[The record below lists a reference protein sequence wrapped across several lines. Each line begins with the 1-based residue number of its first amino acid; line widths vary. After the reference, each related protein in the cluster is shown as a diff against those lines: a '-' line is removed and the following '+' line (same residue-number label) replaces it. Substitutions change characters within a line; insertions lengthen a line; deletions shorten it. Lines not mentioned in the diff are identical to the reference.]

1 MLVSN
6 LSSISSSQG
15 DLEHITLL
23 LRPQVPPLQNG
34 QHLLLR
40 TGVRIKEQ
48 NVWGKQFANCKMLGT
63 HPEEFLYSNSFLP
76 SPACEPK
83 GVYTPQAWAVNS
95 WSSGVGQFLF
105 GVCLCLNSKT
115 GKLPRPGDAGG
126 ALSTELPGE
135 SQGLGSLMATH
146 GDQVETHPPGS
157 RKGHEIVLQG
167 QNVP

>member
-1 MLVSN
+1 M
-6 LSSISSSQG
+6 
-15 DLEHITLL
+15 
-23 LRPQVPPLQNG
+23 
-34 QHLLLR
+34 
-40 TGVRIKEQ
+40 
-48 NVWGKQFANCKMLGT
+48 
-63 HPEEFLYSNSFLP
+63 
-76 SPACEPK
+76 
-83 GVYTPQAWAVNS
+83 
-95 WSSGVGQFLF
+95 GQFLF